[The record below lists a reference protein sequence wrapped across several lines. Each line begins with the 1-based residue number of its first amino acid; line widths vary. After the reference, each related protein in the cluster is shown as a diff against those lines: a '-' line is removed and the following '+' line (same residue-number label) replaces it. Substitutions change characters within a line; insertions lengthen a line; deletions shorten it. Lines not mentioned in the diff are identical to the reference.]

1 MTNRLARHGAVAAL
15 TILAL
20 VWFPVAG
27 RTARDLHV
35 VGWQIVTHLRD
46 LPVLAELQQ
55 PRGGEFILPRRVQVM
70 VYFLRA
76 VNAATFRFSPGIGA
90 DGPTMQRLVE
100 GAYPIRAVEASP
112 LYLYLEHEPLPA
124 GCGVIMA
131 EEGVALA
138 HCP

>member
-1 MTNRLARHGAVAAL
+1 MTNWLTRYGAVAAL

-20 VWFPVAG
+20 AWFPLAG
-27 RTARDLHV
+27 TTARDLHV
-35 VGWQIVTHLRD
+35 VGWQIATHLRG
-46 LPVLAELQQ
+46 LPGIAELQQ
-55 PRGGEFILPRRVQVM
+55 PRGGEFVLPRRVQVM

-76 VNAATFRFSPGIGA
+76 VNADTFRFSPGIGA

-100 GAYPIRAVEASP
+100 GAYPIRVVEASP

-131 EEGVALA
+131 AEGVALA